1 MKKFIIPTPAKLE
14 QVPISDVRGAQW
26 TPDEIKNLKAI
37 EAKPLVFNTIQSNMT
52 PDKIRQAK
60 SKQAL
65 LASGGKR
72 VSVNLSGQA
81 VIDLEAISAR
91 DGTDGS
97 HSIAAALRA
106 FAPR

>member
-1 MKKFIIPTPAKLE
+1 MRKFIVPKP
-14 QVPISDVRGAQW
+14 QVG
-26 TPDEIKNLKAI
+26 NLCPPENRDAVAI
-37 EAKPLVFNTIQSNMT
+37 LPVSGMT

-81 VIDLEAISAR
+81 VADLEAISAR
-91 DGTDGS
+91 YGTDGS
-97 HSIAAALRA
+97 HSIAAALRH